1 MSQGDI
7 ALVQR
12 DSNIYF
18 AALVIFIINACAMSV
33 DVLFKT
39 LMQLNVPNEH
49 RGVAMGSWVFSIGT
63 GPIGH
68 VGIGAIA
75 GQFGSARAFLF
86 NGVILSSI
94 GLVTMIAAPLLRK
107 LK

>member
-1 MSQGDI
+1 
-7 ALVQR
+7 
-12 DSNIYF
+12 
-18 AALVIFIINACAMSV
+18 
-33 DVLFKT
+33 
-39 LMQLNVPNEH
+39 MQLNVPNEY

-63 GPIGH
+63 GPVGH

-75 GQFGSARAFLF
+75 GQFGSAWAFLF

-94 GLVTMIAAPLLRK
+94 GFMTMIASPFLRK